1 MDLDIRKIAEEL
13 IVKLWGESDKLRE
26 RAEGVKLFLHAII
39 LEGEKLNG
47 KGIEGSQSGLPEETE
62 KQAE

>member
-1 MDLDIRKIAEEL
+1 MDLDIRKIAEDL

-26 RAEGVKLFLHAII
+26 RAEGVKLFLNTII

-47 KGIEGSQSGLPEETE
+47 KGLEGSQSRLPEETE